1 MTTFL
6 LNFLYSIAIDK
17 ATREPRRIVF
27 FLLYYVIGF
36 FVTFIV
42 ATMVLLCLEVYDFPF
57 ARDLI
62 YRQLGEP
69 VMLGLEAVL
78 F

>member
-1 MTTFL
+1 MTTYL
-6 LNFLYSIAIDK
+6 LNFLYALAIDK
-17 ATREPRRIVF
+17 STQEPRRVVF

-36 FVTFIV
+36 FVVFIV
-42 ATMVLLCLEVYDFPF
+42 LTMVLLCLEVYDFPY

-62 YRQLGEP
+62 YRQLGEH
-69 VMLGLEAVL
+69 VLLGIESVL

>member
-6 LNFLYSIAIDK
+6 VNFLYALAIDK
-17 ATREPRRIVF
+17 KSKEPRRAVF

-36 FVTFIV
+36 FVAFIV
-42 ATMVLLCLEVYDFPF
+42 LTMVLLCLEVYDFPF
-57 ARDLI
+57 ARNLI
-62 YRQLGEP
+62 YRELGEH
-69 VMLGLEAVL
+69 VLVGIESVL

>member
-1 MTTFL
+1 MTTYL
-6 LNFLYSIAIDK
+6 LNFLYAIAINK
-17 ATREPRRIVF
+17 STREPRRAVF

-36 FVTFIV
+36 FVAFIV
-42 ATMVLLCLEVYDFPF
+42 ATMVLLCLEVYDFPY

-69 VMLGLEAVL
+69 LLLAIEAVL

>member
-1 MTTFL
+1 MTTYI
-6 LNFLYSIAIDK
+6 LNFLYAVAIDK
-17 ATREPRRIVF
+17 TTQEPRRAVF

-36 FVTFIV
+36 FVAFIV
-42 ATMVLLCLEVYDFPF
+42 LTMILLCLEVYDFPF

-62 YRQLGEP
+62 YRELGERL
-69 VMLGLEAVL
+69 MLGLESVL